1 MEKVRRWITLALCL
15 PCSCFMHAQEQEPS
29 TWNLRTCIDYAL
41 RENITIQQKAL
52 QVRDAEIDLKSSK
65 AALFPS
71 LSASIGQRIVN
82 RPNSQNSTI
91 INGDDITTS
100 QSKTSYNGSYG
111 VDANWTLFNG
121 NKRLNTIKQQGV
133 NKDISE
139 LNLEESKQTLIE
151 DITQTYLQIL
161 YATESVRINEQTLQV
176 SEEQYNR
183 GKELMDAGSLALS
196 DLAQLKSQVST
207 DRYQLV
213 TAQTTLQD
221 YQLMLKQL
229 LEIQTSDNLVLSP
242 SIPEETDVLVPLPE
256 LKQVYQTASL
266 LRPEIQA
273 GKKSIESAQL
283 GIKIARAGYL
293 PSLSLSA
300 GIGTN
305 HANGNDFSF
314 SEQVKQNWNNS
325 LGLTISIPIFNNR
338 QTKSAVQKAR
348 IEKLRSEL
356 QLQDEEKQLYKTIEN
371 LWYDARKAQQQY
383 VAAQEKQESAQASFD
398 LVSEQ
403 FNLGMKNTVELLT
416 EKNNLASARQERLQ
430 AKYMALLNSILLKY
444 YQGEDAFNDL

>member
-1 MEKVRRWITLALCL
+1 
-15 PCSCFMHAQEQEPS
+15 
-29 TWNLRTCIDYAL
+29 
-41 RENITIQQKAL
+41 
-52 QVRDAEIDLKSSK
+52 
-65 AALFPS
+65 
-71 LSASIGQRIVN
+71 
-82 RPNSQNSTI
+82 
-91 INGDDITTS
+91 
-100 QSKTSYNGSYG
+100 
-111 VDANWTLFNG
+111 
-121 NKRLNTIKQQGV
+121 
-133 NKDISE
+133 
-139 LNLEESKQTLIE
+139 
-151 DITQTYLQIL
+151 
-161 YATESVRINEQTLQV
+161 
-176 SEEQYNR
+176 
-183 GKELMDAGSLALS
+183 MDAGSLALS

-283 GIKIARAGYL
+283 GIKIAKAGYL

-338 QTKSAVQKAR
+338 QTKIAVQKAR

-398 LVSEQ
+398 LVSER